1 MEPTPTLLNVTT
13 HQLQYLATMGRVD
26 TLSQAAAELGI
37 STSALSQAL
46 SELERRVGLSLFER
60 RGRARTLNERGR
72 EMLVHAEH
80 VLGATR
86 DLTIWATDAAEG
98 RRGAIRLGLIDIAA
112 VGYFPSTLL
121 RFRADRPDVELH
133 LTVAPSGPLVEQLA
147 DGRLDLAVIVEPA
160 TPSGSGRPGSPA
172 GRPATEDRDA
182 TGMDV
187 PGQPDL
193 VAVELLV
200 EELAVYAPP
209 GRRVPLAPD
218 RWGPWVTFPPSSHT
232 RQLVAAA
239 VRATGAD
246 FRVEAESHQPE
257 VLRQLVNLGLGWTV
271 LPVLQA
277 EAEPNPLVR
286 ARRAPL
292 LTRRLVLV
300 RRRSTPVDPV
310 GAELI
315 ERLIGAGRSAGA
327 NTSRPE
333 GDAGPG

>member
-1 MEPTPTLLNVTT
+1 MEPTPNLLNVTT
-13 HQLQYLATMGRVD
+13 NQLQYLATMGRVD

-60 RGRARTLNERGR
+60 RGRARTLNDRGR

-80 VLGATR
+80 ILGATR
-86 DLTIWATDAAEG
+86 DLTIWATDAIEG

-147 DGRLDLAVIVEPA
+147 DGRLDLAVIVEPT
-160 TPSGSGRPGSPA
+160 TPGGAGQPGEPTGRPTTDGL
-172 GRPATEDRDA
+172 EA

-209 GRRVPLAPD
+209 GHRVRRTPD
-218 RWGPWVTFPPSSHT
+218 QWGPWVTFPPSSHT
-232 RQLVAAA
+232 RQLIAAA
-239 VRATGAD
+239 VRALGAE

-286 ARRAPL
+286 ARRTPVL
-292 LTRRLVLV
+292 SRRLVLV

-315 ERLIGAGRSAGA
+315 ERLIGAGRAAGSTA
-327 NTSRPE
+327 PGPE
-333 GDAGPG
+333 GGAGTR